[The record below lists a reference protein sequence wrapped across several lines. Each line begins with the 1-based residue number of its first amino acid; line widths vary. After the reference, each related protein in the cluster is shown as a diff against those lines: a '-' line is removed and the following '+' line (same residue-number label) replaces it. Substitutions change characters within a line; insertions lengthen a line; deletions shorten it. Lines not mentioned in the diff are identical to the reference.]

1 MSTTNKIAPIALDVD
16 ATGEKLIK
24 ALSAD
29 GEKSKGATQKAV
41 DYLFSAMG
49 WRTETI
55 KTGVEANKGR
65 REQMQKLIVAGFSKE
80 KQKLLEPLGEA
91 FKGLDETR
99 QKNWMRGRKAAQQS
113 IGPYIRL
120 IEKGIAKNEDLNA
133 SPKDAAQETEEKAK
147 NTPLAKAQ
155 KALQTALD
163 ILQKMESAPEGV
175 NIMKAIERIKATKGG
190 LPAV

>member
-1 MSTTNKIAPIALDVD
+1 MNTTNRIAPIALDVD

-41 DYLFSAMG
+41 DYLFSALG

-65 REQMQKLIVAGFSKE
+65 REQMRKLIVAGFVAHKRVLIE
-80 KQKLLEPLGEA
+80 MTGEGL
-91 FKGLDETR
+91 KGLTTAQSAE
-99 QKNWMRGRKAAQQS
+99 RKAAQQS

-120 IEKGIAKNEDLNA
+120 IEKGIAKNEDLIA
-133 SPKDAAQETEEKAK
+133 PPKDAAQEAEEKAK

-175 NIMKAIERIKATKGG
+175 DIAKAIERIKATKGG
-190 LPAV
+190 LPAI